1 MLHPRGQG
9 GDIFVN
15 SFLSVASHS
24 AVTPLLLLLLSP
36 PTFSCFLPARRSPSC
51 RYLLSL
57 SLCTQK
63 LPVAKERSP

>member
-24 AVTPLLLLLLSP
+24 AVTPLLLLSP